1 MCDSRYSSANIS
13 NKPPRTAFCSSGA
26 IVPSFL
32 INLVLETD
40 RMRSKAINPSRP
52 SKQTGILLGYCFPLV
67 VIGAT
72 MTVARF
78 RFISLGET
86 TRQGLVCLVSL
97 LGAFPWSGDPTGTHP
112 LFASGNKGGREPLL
126 NLTPQCR
133 VELYQDDIE
142 SFRYHSHSVSSHV
155 LETASSSISSPS
167 ATI

>member
-1 MCDSRYSSANIS
+1 LWRSIPISLTNGNLGSRPRSVGAISIMCDSRYSSANIS

-72 MTVARF
+72 MTVARC
-78 RFISLGET
+78 RFISLGKRLGKVWFVLSRFSRRG
-86 TRQGLVCLVSL
+86 TRRARA
-97 LGAFPWSGDPTGTHP
+97 AF
-112 LFASGNKGGREPLL
+112 E
-126 NLTPQCR
+126 
-133 VELYQDDIE
+133 
-142 SFRYHSHSVSSHV
+142 SHSPMSGRA
-155 LETASSSISSPS
+155 LPR
-167 ATI
+167 